1 MPTLKAIKGR
11 IKSVKSTQQI
21 TKAMNLVAT
30 SKLSRAR
37 EKLKKERA
45 YSEQTRLLLAR
56 IAQDM
61 DLKLHPYFVSSHG
74 ERSLILLIT
83 GDRGLCGGYNTN
95 ACRVCL
101 DLVKEERHTEFICV
115 GSKGR
120 DYYSRRG
127 KTVVRTFTGITETPF
142 FSDAHEISEEVLEAF
157 DSDVY
162 DSVYLV
168 YTKFHTVVSYEPIA
182 MRLLP
187 IDVSEL
193 PEPQDGISA
202 AQMSF
207 EPEEDSAI
215 VEHAVLRYVEALIFN
230 ALCESA
236 ASQLASKMVSMETA
250 TDNAEKMISTLT
262 LTFNRARQAKITQ
275 ELTEIVAGANALK

>member
-30 SKLSRAR
+30 SKLARAR
-37 EKLKKERA
+37 DKLRKERP

-61 DLKLHPYFVSSHG
+61 DLKNHPYFASNKG
-74 ERSLILLIT
+74 EKSLIVLVT

-95 ACRVCL
+95 ACRACT
-101 DLVKEERHTEFICV
+101 DLLGGSRHTDFVCV
-115 GSKGR
+115 GTKGR

-127 KTVVRTFTGITETPF
+127 MTVVRTFSGITETPF
-142 FSDAHEISEEVLEAF
+142 FSDAYEISEIVLDAF
-157 DSDVY
+157 DSNDY

-168 YTKFHTVVSYEPIA
+168 YTKFHTVVSYEPKA

-187 IDVSEL
+187 VDTSEL
-193 PEPQDGISA
+193 PEPQGSVTA
-202 AQMSF
+202 EQMSF
-207 EPEEDSAI
+207 EPADSEI
-215 VEHAVLRYVEALIFN
+215 VEQAVQSFVEALVFN
-230 ALCESA
+230 ALNESA

>member
-1 MPTLKAIKGR
+1 MKAIKGR

-37 EKLKKERA
+37 EKLKKERP

-61 DLKLHPYFVSSHG
+61 DLVTHPYFAPSRG
-74 ERSLILLIT
+74 EKTLILLVT
-83 GDRGLCGGYNTN
+83 GDRGLCGGYNSN
-95 ACRVCL
+95 ACRACADIIKNQPQTDFL
-101 DLVKEERHTEFICV
+101 CA

-142 FSDAHEISEEVLEAF
+142 PSDALEISEMVLEAF
-157 DSDVY
+157 DSKEY
-162 DSVYLV
+162 DAVYLV
-168 YTKFHTVVSYEPIA
+168 YTKFHTVVSYEPTVT
-182 MRLLP
+182 RLLP
-187 IDVSEL
+187 LDAKEL
-193 PEPQDGISA
+193 PEPKGSVTSE
-202 AQMSF
+202 QMSF
-207 EPEEDSAI
+207 EPADSTI
-215 VEHAVLRYVEALIFN
+215 VDQAVRSYVEAVIFN

-250 TDNAEKMISTLT
+250 TDNAQKMISSLT
-262 LTFNRARQAKITQ
+262 LVYNRARQAKITQ